1 MRIKRL
7 KQFEKKLKPCPYC
20 NEPMFFDINK
30 RGGAVFLECRNT
42 DCLVMPLFYT
52 EIHDDDHIKRNAIKI
67 LILNLNSILFPAL
80 KAGGA
85 FVHVQ
90 LND

>member
-30 RGGAVFLECRNT
+30 RGGAVFLECRNA
-42 DCLVMPLFYT
+42 DCLVMPLIYIT
-52 EIHDDDHIKRNAIKI
+52 KRKNHIKRNAVEPFIRNVYTQIK
-67 LILNLNSILFPAL
+67 
-80 KAGGA
+80 
-85 FVHVQ
+85 
-90 LND
+90 D